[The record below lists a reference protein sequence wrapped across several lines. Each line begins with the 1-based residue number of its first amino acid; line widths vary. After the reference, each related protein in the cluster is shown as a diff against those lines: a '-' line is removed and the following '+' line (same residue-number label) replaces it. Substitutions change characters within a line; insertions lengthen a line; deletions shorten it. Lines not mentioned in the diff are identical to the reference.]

1 MSLANGMPSIVV
13 LWNKNKKK
21 MNLEPDSESHGV
33 KYLKSNSELDIH
45 CPFFFFNVTVWGKS
59 ERDRSVNLSV
69 SFALSSKSSQSP
81 TDFS

>member
-13 LWNKNKKK
+13 LWNKKKKKK

-45 CPFFFFNVTVWGKS
+45 CPFFFLMLQFGGRVKET
-59 ERDRSVNLSV
+59 DLSI
-69 SFALSSKSSQSP
+69 FQYHLH
-81 TDFS
+81 